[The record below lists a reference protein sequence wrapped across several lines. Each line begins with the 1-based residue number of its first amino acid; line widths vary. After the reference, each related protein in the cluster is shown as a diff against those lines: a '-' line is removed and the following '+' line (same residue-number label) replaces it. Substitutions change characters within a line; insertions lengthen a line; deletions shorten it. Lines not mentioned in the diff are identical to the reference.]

1 MKKVVIR
8 LHGTLCTGS
17 SVCEVEVLVP
27 EGEGLASIV
36 RKVLRDHLGGRSVD
50 NVLESL
56 MFMVGE
62 DVVYEDYVPKEGEV
76 VDVYPLS
83 FGG

>member
-1 MKKVVIR
+1 MKKVTIR
-8 LHGTLCTGS
+8 LHGLLCSRG
-17 SVCEVEVLVP
+17 SVCEVEV
-27 EGEGLASIV
+27 EASKDEKLASIMRKIV
-36 RKVLRDHLGGRSVD
+36 RNTLRGDSASNILD
-50 NVLESL
+50 SL

-62 DVVYEDYVPKEGEV
+62 NVVYEDYVPKEGEV